1 MGGSLPFWSGVVVSL
16 RPLSICH
23 GPMWLVPALFPS
35 LSLSFPVCTHLLLG
49 RDFLL
54 LPDCPSPYFG
64 LWVYWFLWLLF
75 STRVTYLRDGVTPAG
90 SWTDVL
96 DRNEGLVSPFGSG
109 TLVSSW
115 LDIPPLSAGICVP
128 CHSGYVAWWS
138 SLCPYH

>member
-1 MGGSLPFWSGVVVSL
+1 MGGSLPFRSGVVVSL
-16 RPLSICH
+16 RPPSVCH
-23 GPMWLVPALFPS
+23 GSMWRVPALFPS
-35 LSLSFPVCTHLLLG
+35 LSLSFPVCTHLQLG

-54 LPDCPSPYFG
+54 LPTALHPTSGSFYTGSCGFSSPLG
-64 LWVYWFLWLLF
+64 LPTFAMGSSLWGRGQF
-75 STRVTYLRDGVTPAG
+75 
-90 SWTDVL
+90 VL

-115 LDIPPLSAGICVP
+115 LDIPPLSAGICAP